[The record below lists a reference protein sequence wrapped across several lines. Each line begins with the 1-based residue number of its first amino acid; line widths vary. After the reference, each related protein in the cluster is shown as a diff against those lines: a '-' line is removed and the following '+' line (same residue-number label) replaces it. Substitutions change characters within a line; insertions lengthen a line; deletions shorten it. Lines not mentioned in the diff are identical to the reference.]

1 MHAGNGRRERQLSFP
16 ATGIISMS
24 DARDLLSVGVDVG
37 TTTTQIVFSRLN
49 LQDVSRPGQI
59 PRINIT
65 GREIIYQS
73 PIVFTPL
80 IDFETIDADRLNE
93 IMRRE
98 YSAAGVNP
106 SQVETGAVIITGETA
121 KKKNADEILRVLS
134 GLAGEFVVSVA
145 GPNVESLIAGKGA
158 GAAEYSQKNYATV
171 TNVDIG
177 GGSANSATFH
187 SGNLIGAAAM
197 NYGGRIL
204 EIENATG
211 RVRHIAEPATHILAD
226 IGLNLNIGD
235 TPSLDDLRRFTDR
248 MADMTVELIEG
259 TNSPLAQK
267 IYLTPP
273 VGVSG
278 KGSVLMFSGGIGHY
292 YYNPITINSV
302 SDATR
307 HDDVGPLLAE
317 SLRRHAV
324 LNTYTIVPPA
334 ETVRAT
340 VLGASTQTVT
350 LSGSTIWAE
359 REILPLKN
367 VHVIRP
373 IFRAPENHRDYSKRS
388 DPSGERSRHL
398 HDLPSKSA
406 QVPGSAV
413 YGDTSTTP
421 LSTAAPLSADV
432 ISRSIAEAVTRW
444 DINLTTDPFAIA
456 LELDRPLDYES
467 LMQLATGL
475 KDFADT
481 MPADRPLIAIIER
494 DYAQALG
501 QTVKGLAPSRA
512 LLVIDQVG
520 LSEGDYID
528 IGTPLMDGRVVPLSV
543 KTLIFYH

>member
-1 MHAGNGRRERQLSFP
+1 
-16 ATGIISMS
+16 MS

-37 TTTTQIVFSRLN
+37 TTTTQIVFSRLT

-59 PRINIT
+59 PRIDIT
-65 GREIIYQS
+65 DRKVIYQS
-73 PIVFTPL
+73 PIVLTPL

-93 IMRRE
+93 IVRSE
-98 YSAAGVNP
+98 YSKASVDP

-121 KKKNADEILRVLS
+121 KKKNADEILRALS

-158 GAAEYSQKNYATV
+158 GAAQYSQTNYATV

-177 GGSANSATFH
+177 GGSANSATFQM
-187 SGNLIGAAAM
+187 GNLIGAAAM

-204 EIENATG
+204 EIEHSSG
-211 RVRHIAEPATHILAD
+211 RVRHIADPARHILSD
-226 IGLNLNIGD
+226 IGLRLEIGD
-235 TPSLDDLRRFTDR
+235 SPTLEELRRFTDR

-259 TNSPLAQK
+259 TSSPLAQK

-273 VGVSG
+273 VGESG

-292 YYNPITINSV
+292 YYNPIPINSV
-302 SDATR
+302 SDATI

-317 SLRRHAV
+317 SLRKHAV
-324 LNTYTIVPPA
+324 LGTYTIVPPA

-367 VHVIRP
+367 VPVTRP
-373 IFRAPENHRDYSKRS
+373 ILPASLEPASVSK
-388 DPSGERSRHL
+388 
-398 HDLPSKSA
+398 
-406 QVPGSAV
+406 
-413 YGDTSTTP
+413 
-421 LSTAAPLSADV
+421 
-432 ISRSIAEAVTRW
+432 SIAEAIARW
-444 DINLTTDPFAIA
+444 DINLTTDPFSIAI
-456 LELDRPLDYES
+456 ELDQALDYDS
-467 LMQLATGL
+467 LTQLANGL
-475 KDFADT
+475 KKFADT
-481 MPADRPLIAIIER
+481 MPEDRPLIVIIER

-501 QTVKGLAPSRA
+501 QTVKGLVPSRA

>member
-1 MHAGNGRRERQLSFP
+1 MADS
-16 ATGIISMS
+16 
-24 DARDLLSVGVDVG
+24 RDLLSVGVDVG

-65 GREIIYQS
+65 DRKVIYQS

-80 IDFETIDADRLNE
+80 VDSDTIDADKLNQ
-93 IMRRE
+93 IVRSE
-98 YSAAGVNP
+98 YSSAGVEP

-121 KKKNADEILRVLS
+121 KKKNADEILRALS

-158 GAAEYSQKNYATV
+158 GAAQYSQTNFATV
-171 TNVDIG
+171 TNLDIG
-177 GGSANSATFH
+177 GGSANSATFR

-204 EIENATG
+204 EIDHATG
-211 RVRHIAEPATHILAD
+211 IVRHIAEPARRILED
-226 IGLNLNIGD
+226 IGLRLEIGD
-235 TPSLDDLRRFTDR
+235 SPSFEDLRRFTDR

-292 YYNPITINSV
+292 YYNPIPINSV
-302 SDATR
+302 SDATI

-317 SLRRHAV
+317 SLRKHAT
-324 LNTYTIVPPA
+324 LNSYSIVPPA

-359 REILPLKN
+359 KEILPLKN
-367 VHVIRP
+367 VPVIRP
-373 IFRAPENHRDYSKRS
+373 IFTIAGRVAEGVSRPEGINPASVS
-388 DPSGERSRHL
+388 N
-398 HDLPSKSA
+398 A
-406 QVPGSAV
+406 
-413 YGDTSTTP
+413 
-421 LSTAAPLSADV
+421 
-432 ISRSIAEAVTRW
+432 ISEAVTRW
-444 DINLTTDPFAIA
+444 DVNLATDPFAIA
-456 LELDRPLDYES
+456 LELEKSLDYQS
-467 LMQLATGL
+467 LTQLANGL
-475 KDFADT
+475 NDFANT
-481 MPADRPLIAIIER
+481 MPSDRPLIAIIER

-528 IGTPLMDGRVVPLSV
+528 IGAPLMDGRVVPLSV

>member
-1 MHAGNGRRERQLSFP
+1 MPDSRS
-16 ATGIISMS
+16 
-24 DARDLLSVGVDVG
+24 LLSVGVDVG
-37 TTTTQIVFSRLN
+37 TTTTQVVFSRLN
-49 LQDVSRPGQI
+49 LQDVARPGQI

-65 GREIIYQS
+65 DRKVVYQS
-73 PIVFTPL
+73 PIIFTPL
-80 IDFETIDADRLNE
+80 IDAETIDAARLNA
-93 IMRRE
+93 IVRGE
-98 YSAAGVNP
+98 YVNAGVDP

-121 KKKNADEILRVLS
+121 KKKNADEILRALS

-158 GAAEYSQKNYATV
+158 GAAQYSQTNYATV

-177 GGSANSATFH
+177 GGSANSATFQ
-187 SGNLIGAAAM
+187 SGNLVGAAAM

-204 EIENATG
+204 EVEHGNGMI
-211 RVRHIAEPATHILAD
+211 RHIAEPAKHILAD
-226 IGLNLNIGD
+226 IGLNLNVGD
-235 TPSLDDLRRFTDR
+235 SASLEDLRRFTDR
-248 MADMTVELIEG
+248 MAGLTVELIEG
-259 TNSPLAQK
+259 TSSPLAQK

-278 KGSVLMFSGGIGHY
+278 KGSILMFSGGIGHY
-292 YYNPITINSV
+292 YYNPIPINSV
-302 SDATR
+302 SDMTI

-317 SLRRHAV
+317 SLRKHAV
-324 LNTYTIVPPA
+324 LSSYQIVPPA
-334 ETVRAT
+334 ETLRAT

-367 VHVIRP
+367 VPVIRP
-373 IFRAPENHRDYSKRS
+373 T
-388 DPSGERSRHL
+388 
-398 HDLPSKSA
+398 LPAS
-406 QVPGSAV
+406 
-413 YGDTSTTP
+413 TSPT
-421 LSTAAPLSADV
+421 APLSAILEPASV
-432 ISRSIAEAVTRW
+432 ARSIAEAATRW
-444 DINLTTDPFAIA
+444 DVDLATDPFAVA
-456 LELDRPLDYES
+456 LELNQSLDYES
-467 LMQLATGL
+467 LTQLAGGL
-475 KDFADT
+475 KEFSNT
-481 MPADRPLIAIIER
+481 MPGDRPLIVIIER

>member
-1 MHAGNGRRERQLSFP
+1 M
-16 ATGIISMS
+16 T
-24 DARDLLSVGVDVG
+24 DARALLSVGVDVG
-37 TTTTQIVFSRLN
+37 TTTTQIIFSRLN
-49 LQDVSRPGQI
+49 LQDVARPGQI

-65 GREIIYQS
+65 DRKVIYQS
-73 PIVFTPL
+73 PIIFTPL
-80 IDFETIDADRLNE
+80 TDAETIDAVRLNE
-93 IMRRE
+93 IVRSE
-98 YSAAGVNP
+98 YVNAGVDP

-121 KKKNADEILRVLS
+121 KKKNADEILRALA

-158 GAAEYSQKNYATV
+158 GAADYSQTNYATV
-171 TNVDIG
+171 TNVDVG
-177 GGSANSATFH
+177 GGSANSATFQ
-187 SGNLIGAAAM
+187 SGNLVGAAAM

-204 EIENATG
+204 EIEHATG
-211 RVRHIAEPATHILAD
+211 RVRHIAEPARHILTD
-226 IGLNLNIGD
+226 IGLNLNVGD
-235 TPSLDDLRRFTDR
+235 APTLEELRRFTDR

-259 TNSPLAQK
+259 TNSSLAQQ

-273 VGVSG
+273 VGASG

-292 YYNPITINSV
+292 YYNPIPIHSV
-302 SDATR
+302 NDATV
-307 HDDVGPLLAE
+307 HGDVGPLLAE
-317 SLRRHAV
+317 SLRKHVV
-324 LNTYTIVPPA
+324 LNSYTVVQPS

-367 VHVIRP
+367 VPVVRP
-373 IFRAPENHRDYSKRS
+373 A
-388 DPSGERSRHL
+388 L
-398 HDLPSKSA
+398 A
-406 QVPGSAV
+406 
-413 YGDTSTTP
+413 TTLEP
-421 LSTAAPLSADV
+421 ASV
-432 ISRSIAEAVTRW
+432 SRSIADAVTRW
-444 DINLTTDPFAIA
+444 DVNLATDPFAIA
-456 LELDRPLDYES
+456 LELDKSLDYES
-467 LMQLATGL
+467 LTQLANGL
-475 KDFADT
+475 KEFADS
-481 MPADRPLIAIIER
+481 MPGDRPLIVIIER

>member
-1 MHAGNGRRERQLSFP
+1 MADS
-16 ATGIISMS
+16 
-24 DARDLLSVGVDVG
+24 RDLLSVGVDVG
-37 TTTTQIVFSRLN
+37 TTTTQIIFSRLN

-65 GREIIYQS
+65 DRKVIYQS

-80 IDFETIDADRLNE
+80 IDFETIDADKLNE
-93 IMRRE
+93 IVRRE
-98 YSAAGVNP
+98 YSAAGIDP

-121 KKKNADEILRVLS
+121 KKKNADEILRALS

-158 GAAEYSQKNYATV
+158 GAADYSQKNYAMV

-177 GGSANSATFH
+177 GGSANSATFR

-204 EIENATG
+204 EIENSTG
-211 RVRHIAEPATHILAD
+211 HVRHIADPAKQILND
-226 IGLNLNIGD
+226 IGLRLEVGD
-235 TPSLDDLRRFTDR
+235 SPSLEDLRRFTDR

-259 TNSPLAQK
+259 TSSPLAQK

-273 VGVSG
+273 VGASG

-292 YYNPITINSV
+292 YYNPIPINSV
-302 SDATR
+302 SDATI

-317 SLRRHAV
+317 SLRKHAV
-324 LNTYTIVPPA
+324 LNSYTVVQPS

-367 VHVIRP
+367 VPVTRP
-373 IFRAPENHRDYSKRS
+373 T
-388 DPSGERSRHL
+388 
-398 HDLPSKSA
+398 LPASLEPAS
-406 QVPGSAV
+406 V
-413 YGDTSTTP
+413 
-421 LSTAAPLSADV
+421 
-432 ISRSIAEAVTRW
+432 SRSITEAVNRW
-444 DINLTTDPFAIA
+444 DVNLATDPFAIA
-456 LELDRPLDYES
+456 LELDKSLDYES
-467 LMQLATGL
+467 LTQLANGL
-475 KDFADT
+475 KGFADT
-481 MPADRPLIAIIER
+481 MPSDRPLIAIIER

-501 QTVKGLAPSRA
+501 QTVKGLDPSRA

>member
-1 MHAGNGRRERQLSFP
+1 MAES
-16 ATGIISMS
+16 
-24 DARDLLSVGVDVG
+24 RDLLSVGVDVG

-65 GREIIYQS
+65 DRKVIYQS

-80 IDFETIDADRLNE
+80 LDFETIDADRLEE
-93 IMRRE
+93 IVRRE
-98 YSAAGVNP
+98 YAAAGVDP
-106 SQVETGAVIITGETA
+106 GQVETGAVIITGETA
-121 KKKNADEILRVLS
+121 KKKNADEILRALS

-177 GGSANSATFH
+177 GGSANSATFRAG
-187 SGNLIGAAAM
+187 SLIGAAAM

-204 EIENATG
+204 EIENSTG
-211 RVRHIAEPATHILAD
+211 RVRHIAEPAKHILDD
-226 IGLNLNIGD
+226 IGLRLEVGD
-235 TPSLDDLRRFTDR
+235 SPSLADLKRFTDR

-259 TNSPLAQK
+259 TASPLAQK

-273 VGVSG
+273 VGESG
-278 KGSVLMFSGGIGHY
+278 RGSVLMFSGGIGHY
-292 YYNPITINSV
+292 YYNPVPVDSV
-302 SDATR
+302 SEVSV

-324 LNTYTIVPPA
+324 LNSYTIVQPT

-367 VHVIRP
+367 VPVIRP
-373 IFRAPENHRDYSKRS
+373 T
-388 DPSGERSRHL
+388 
-398 HDLPSKSA
+398 LPASLE
-406 QVPGSAV
+406 PSAV
-413 YGDTSTTP
+413 
-421 LSTAAPLSADV
+421 
-432 ISRSIAEAVTRW
+432 SRSVSDAVTRW
-444 DINLTTDPFAIA
+444 DVDLVSDPFAVA
-456 LELDRPLDYES
+456 LELDRSLDYQ
-467 LMQLATGL
+467 LLTQLAGGL
-475 KDFADT
+475 KDFADR

>member
-1 MHAGNGRRERQLSFP
+1 MADSR
-16 ATGIISMS
+16 A
-24 DARDLLSVGVDVG
+24 LLSVGVDVG

-49 LQDVSRPGQI
+49 LQDVSRAGQI

-65 GREIIYQS
+65 DRKVIYQS

-80 IDFETIDADRLNE
+80 IDTETIDADRLNQ
-93 IMRRE
+93 IVRSE
-98 YSAAGVNP
+98 YMNAGVDP
-106 SQVETGAVIITGETA
+106 GQVETGAVIITGETA
-121 KKKNADEILRVLS
+121 KKKNADEILRALS

-158 GAAEYSQKNYATV
+158 GAAQYSRTNYATV

-177 GGSANSATFH
+177 GGSANSATFQ
-187 SGNLIGAAAM
+187 SGNLVGAAAM

-204 EIENATG
+204 EIEHSSG
-211 RVRHIAEPATHILAD
+211 RVRHVAEPAKQILND
-226 IGLNLNIGD
+226 IGLRLETGD
-235 TPSLDDLRRFTDR
+235 SPSLEDLRRFTDR

-259 TNSPLAQK
+259 TASPLAQK

-273 VGVSG
+273 VGASG

-292 YYNPITINSV
+292 YYNPIPISSV
-302 SDATR
+302 SDVTI

-317 SLRRHAV
+317 SLRKHTR
-324 LNTYTIVPPA
+324 LNSYQVVPPA

-367 VHVIRP
+367 VPVIRP
-373 IFRAPENHRDYSKRS
+373 S
-388 DPSGERSRHL
+388 
-398 HDLPSKSA
+398 LPSTLDSSS
-406 QVPGSAV
+406 VSRG
-413 YGDTSTTP
+413 
-421 LSTAAPLSADV
+421 
-432 ISRSIAEAVTRW
+432 ISDAVTRW
-444 DINLTTDPFAIA
+444 DVNLATDPFAVA
-456 LELDRPLDYES
+456 LELEQSLDYQ
-467 LMQLATGL
+467 LLTQLAGGL
-475 KDFADT
+475 RDFSNT
-481 MPADRPLIAIIER
+481 MPGDRPLIVIIER

-520 LSEGDYID
+520 LAEGDYID

>member
-1 MHAGNGRRERQLSFP
+1 MADS
-16 ATGIISMS
+16 
-24 DARDLLSVGVDVG
+24 RDLLSVGVDVG
-37 TTTTQIVFSRLN
+37 TTTTQIIFSRLN

-59 PRINIT
+59 PRIDIT
-65 GREIIYQS
+65 DRKVIYQS

-80 IDFETIDADRLNE
+80 IDSETIDADRLNQ
-93 IMRRE
+93 IVRQE
-98 YSAAGVNP
+98 YAAAGINP
-106 SQVETGAVIITGETA
+106 NQVETGAVIITGETA
-121 KKKNADEILRVLS
+121 KKKNADEILRALS
-134 GLAGEFVVSVA
+134 GLAGDFVVSVA

-158 GAAEYSQKNYATV
+158 GAADYSQKNYAVV

-177 GGSANSATFH
+177 GGSANSATFRT
-187 SGNLIGAAAM
+187 GNLIGAAAM

-204 EIENATG
+204 EIEHSTG
-211 RVRHIAEPATHILAD
+211 RVRYIAEPARYILDD
-226 IGLNLNIGD
+226 IGLRLDASRGD
-235 TPSLDDLRRFTDR
+235 APSLEDLRLFADR

-259 TNSPLAQK
+259 TSSSLAQK

-273 VGVSG
+273 VGESG
-278 KGSVLMFSGGIGHY
+278 RGSVLMFSGGVGHY
-292 YYNPITINSV
+292 YYNPIPISSV
-302 SDATR
+302 SDVTR

-317 SLRRHAV
+317 SLRNHPV

-359 REILPLKN
+359 RELLPLKN
-367 VHVIRP
+367 VPVTRP
-373 IFRAPENHRDYSKRS
+373 TLPESLEPAS
-388 DPSGERSRHL
+388 
-398 HDLPSKSA
+398 
-406 QVPGSAV
+406 
-413 YGDTSTTP
+413 
-421 LSTAAPLSADV
+421 
-432 ISRSIAEAVTRW
+432 ISSSIAEAVRRW
-444 DINLTTDPFAIA
+444 DVDLATDPFAVA
-456 LELDRPLDYES
+456 LELDRSLDYES
-467 LMQLATGL
+467 LTLLATGL

-481 MPADRPLIAIIER
+481 MPSDRPLIAIIER

-501 QTVKGLAPSRA
+501 QTVKGLDPARS

>member
-1 MHAGNGRRERQLSFP
+1 MAEV
-16 ATGIISMS
+16 
-24 DARDLLSVGVDVG
+24 RDLLSVGVDVG
-37 TTTTQIVFSRLN
+37 TTTTQIIFSRLN

-65 GREIIYQS
+65 DRKVIYQS

-93 IMRRE
+93 IVRRE
-98 YSAAGVNP
+98 YSAAGVDP

-121 KKKNADEILRVLS
+121 KKKNADEILRALS

-158 GAAEYSQKNYATV
+158 GAADYSQKNYATV

-177 GGSANSATFH
+177 GGSANSATFR

-204 EIENATG
+204 EVENSTG
-211 RVRHIAEPATHILAD
+211 RVRHIAEPAKHILND
-226 IGLNLNIGD
+226 IGLKLEIGD
-235 TPSLDDLRRFTDR
+235 SPSLEELRRFTDR

-259 TNSPLAQK
+259 TSSPLAQK

-273 VGVSG
+273 VGSSG

-292 YYNPITINSV
+292 FYNPIPINSV

-317 SLRRHAV
+317 SLRRHAA
-324 LNTYTIVPPA
+324 LNTYTIVPPS

-367 VHVIRP
+367 VPVTRP
-373 IFRAPENHRDYSKRS
+373 T
-388 DPSGERSRHL
+388 
-398 HDLPSKSA
+398 LPDSLEPAS
-406 QVPGSAV
+406 V
-413 YGDTSTTP
+413 
-421 LSTAAPLSADV
+421 
-432 ISRSIAEAVTRW
+432 SRSISDAVNRW
-444 DINLTTDPFAIA
+444 DVNLATDPFAIA
-456 LELDRPLDYES
+456 LELDKSLDYQS
-467 LMQLATGL
+467 LSQLASGL
-475 KDFADT
+475 NNFANT
-481 MPADRPLIAIIER
+481 MPSDRPLIAIIER

-501 QTVKGLAPSRA
+501 QTVKGLDPSRA

>member
-1 MHAGNGRRERQLSFP
+1 MADS
-16 ATGIISMS
+16 
-24 DARDLLSVGVDVG
+24 RDLLSVGVDVG

-65 GREIIYQS
+65 DRKVIYQS

-80 IDFETIDADRLNE
+80 VDSDTIDADKLNE
-93 IMRRE
+93 LVRSE
-98 YSAAGVNP
+98 YASAGVEP

-121 KKKNADEILRVLS
+121 KKKNADEILRALS

-158 GAAEYSQKNYATV
+158 GAAQYSQTNFATV

-177 GGSANSATFH
+177 GGSANSATFR

-204 EIENATG
+204 EIDHATG
-211 RVRHIAEPATHILAD
+211 KVRHVAEPARRILED
-226 IGLNLNIGD
+226 IGLRLETGD
-235 TPSLDDLRRFTDR
+235 LASLEDLRRFTDR

-292 YYNPITINSV
+292 YYNPIPINSV
-302 SDATR
+302 SDATI

-317 SLRRHAV
+317 SLRKHAA
-324 LNTYTIVPPA
+324 LNSYSIVPPA

-359 REILPLKN
+359 KEILPLKN
-367 VHVIRP
+367 VPVIRP
-373 IFRAPENHRDYSKRS
+373 VFGRGDPAPTDISQGIS
-388 DPSGERSRHL
+388 D
-398 HDLPSKSA
+398 
-406 QVPGSAV
+406 
-413 YGDTSTTP
+413 
-421 LSTAAPLSADV
+421 
-432 ISRSIAEAVTRW
+432 AVTRW
-444 DINLTTDPFAIA
+444 DVNLATDPFAIA
-456 LELDRPLDYES
+456 LELDKSLDYQS
-467 LMQLATGL
+467 LTQLANGL
-475 KDFADT
+475 NDFANT
-481 MPADRPLIAIIER
+481 MPTDRPLIAIIER

-501 QTVKGLAPSRA
+501 QTVKGLAPNRS

>member
-1 MHAGNGRRERQLSFP
+1 MADS
-16 ATGIISMS
+16 
-24 DARDLLSVGVDVG
+24 RDLLSVGVDVG
-37 TTTTQIVFSRLN
+37 TTTTQVIFSRLN

-65 GREIIYQS
+65 DRKVIYQS

-80 IDFETIDADRLNE
+80 LDFETIDADKLNE
-93 IMRRE
+93 IVRRE
-98 YSAAGVNP
+98 YSTAGVDP

-121 KKKNADEILRVLS
+121 KKKNADEILRALS

-158 GAAEYSQKNYATV
+158 GAAGYSQKNYAVV
-171 TNVDIG
+171 TNIDIG
-177 GGSANSATFH
+177 GGSANSATFRT
-187 SGNLIGAAAM
+187 GNLIGAAAM
-197 NYGGRIL
+197 NYGGRIM
-204 EIENATG
+204 EVEHQSG
-211 RVRHIAEPATHILAD
+211 RIRHLAVPAQHILAD
-226 IGLNLNIGD
+226 IGLSLSEGD

-259 TNSPLAQK
+259 TSSSLAQK

-273 VGVSG
+273 VGESG

-292 YYNPITINSV
+292 YYNPIPINSV
-302 SDATR
+302 SDVTI

-317 SLRRHAV
+317 SLRKHV
-324 LNTYTIVPPA
+324 TLNTYTIVPPS

-367 VHVIRP
+367 VPVIRP
-373 IFRAPENHRDYSKRS
+373 S
-388 DPSGERSRHL
+388 
-398 HDLPSKSA
+398 LPSTLEPAS
-406 QVPGSAV
+406 V
-413 YGDTSTTP
+413 
-421 LSTAAPLSADV
+421 
-432 ISRSIAEAVTRW
+432 SRSVSEAVSRW
-444 DINLTTDPFAIA
+444 DVNLTTDAFAVAIE
-456 LELDRPLDYES
+456 LEKSLDYQ
-467 LMQLATGL
+467 LLTQLASGL

-481 MPADRPLIAIIER
+481 MPGDRPLIAIIER

>member
-1 MHAGNGRRERQLSFP
+1 MADS
-16 ATGIISMS
+16 
-24 DARDLLSVGVDVG
+24 RDLLSVGVDVG
-37 TTTTQIVFSRLN
+37 TTTTQVIFSRLN

-59 PRINIT
+59 PRINLT
-65 GREIIYQS
+65 DRKVIYQS

-80 IDFETIDADRLNE
+80 LDFETIDADRLNE
-93 IMRRE
+93 IVRRE
-98 YSAAGVNP
+98 YSTAGVDP

-121 KKKNADEILRVLS
+121 KKKNADEILRALS

-177 GGSANSATFH
+177 GGSANSATFRT
-187 SGNLIGAAAM
+187 GNLIGAAAM

-204 EIENATG
+204 MVDHASG
-211 RVRHIAEPATHILAD
+211 RVTHIAEPAKHILAD
-226 IGLNLNIGD
+226 IGMNLQVGD
-235 TPSLDDLRRFTDR
+235 SPSLEQLRRFTDR
-248 MADMTVELIEG
+248 MADMTVELVEG
-259 TNSPLAQK
+259 TSSELAQK

-273 VGVSG
+273 VGASG

-292 YYNPITINSV
+292 YYNPIVINSV
-302 SDATR
+302 GDATI

-317 SLRRHAV
+317 SLHKHAV
-324 LNTYTIVPPA
+324 LNTYTIVQPS

-367 VHVIRP
+367 VPVIRP
-373 IFRAPENHRDYSKRS
+373 
-388 DPSGERSRHL
+388 L
-398 HDLPSKSA
+398 LPASLEPAS
-406 QVPGSAV
+406 V
-413 YGDTSTTP
+413 
-421 LSTAAPLSADV
+421 
-432 ISRSIAEAVTRW
+432 SRSVSEAVSRW
-444 DINLTTDPFAIA
+444 DVNLTTDPFAVA
-456 LELDRPLDYES
+456 LELNNSLDYES
-467 LMQLATGL
+467 LTQLASGL
-475 KDFADT
+475 KMFADT
-481 MPADRPLIAIIER
+481 MPGDRPLIAIIER

-528 IGTPLMDGRVVPLSV
+528 IGTPMMDGRVVPLSV

>member
-1 MHAGNGRRERQLSFP
+1 MA
-16 ATGIISMS
+16 
-24 DARDLLSVGVDVG
+24 DARALLSVGVDVG
-37 TTTTQIVFSRLN
+37 TTTTQVVFSRLN
-49 LQDVSRPGQI
+49 LQDVARAGQI

-65 GREIIYQS
+65 DRKVIYQS

-80 IDFETIDADRLNE
+80 IDAETIDATKLNE
-93 IMRRE
+93 IVRNE
-98 YSAAGVNP
+98 YVNAGVDP

-121 KKKNADEILRVLS
+121 KKKNADEILRALS

-158 GAAEYSQKNYATV
+158 GAAQYSQTNYAIV

-177 GGSANSATFH
+177 GGSANSATFQT
-187 SGNLIGAAAM
+187 GNLIGAAAM
-197 NYGGRIL
+197 NFGGRIL
-204 EIENATG
+204 EVEHSSG
-211 RVRHIAEPATHILAD
+211 RVRHIAEPAKHILSD
-226 IGLNLNIGD
+226 IGLKLETGD
-235 TPSLDDLRRFTDR
+235 SPSLEELRRFTDR

-259 TNSPLAQK
+259 TASSLAQK

-273 VGVSG
+273 VGASG
-278 KGSVLMFSGGIGHY
+278 RGSILMFSGGIGHY
-292 YYNPITINSV
+292 YYIPIPINSV
-302 SDATR
+302 SDVTI

-317 SLRRHAV
+317 SLRKHAV
-324 LNTYTIVPPA
+324 LNSYQVVPPA

-367 VHVIRP
+367 VPVIRP
-373 IFRAPENHRDYSKRS
+373 T
-388 DPSGERSRHL
+388 
-398 HDLPSKSA
+398 LPSSLEPA
-406 QVPGSAV
+406 SV
-413 YGDTSTTP
+413 
-421 LSTAAPLSADV
+421 
-432 ISRSIAEAVTRW
+432 SRSISDAVTRW
-444 DINLTTDPFAIA
+444 DVNLGTDPFAVA
-456 LELDRPLDYES
+456 LELDRSLDYES
-467 LMQLATGL
+467 LTRLASGL
-475 KDFADT
+475 REFADS
-481 MPADRPLIAIIER
+481 MPADRPMIVIIER